1 MAECLD
7 LKKDMMQGM
16 LDTNEDLIQFYML
29 NYTPLIF
36 INNHIYK
43 GNFSDTLHLVEA
55 LCMVFE
61 EPPAQCAKLDI
72 FSDFHDFSSSSLW
85 RYIVYCI
92 ATLFG
97 IFIVAIAAFYCLFKR
112 KLRNKMDSE
121 LESRINGAL
130 MKYYGNSQVKGD
142 SSEAFV
148 RGLNEGLDSDERKIQ
163 QENNQ
168 D

>member
-1 MAECLD
+1 MAECQD
-7 LKKDMMQGM
+7 TKKDLARTL
-16 LDTNEDLIQFYML
+16 LDSNEDLIQFYML

-61 EPPAQCAKLDI
+61 DPPAECSQLDI
-72 FSDFHDFSSSSLW
+72 FSDFHDFSTSSLW
-85 RYIVYCI
+85 RYIGYTVLS
-92 ATLFG
+92 LFAVFLVVVIG
-97 IFIVAIAAFYCLFKR
+97 FYCMFKR
-112 KLRNKMDSE
+112 KLRKKMDAE

-130 MKYYGNSQVKGD
+130 MKYYGKSQVKGD
-142 SSEAFV
+142 TQENFV
-148 RGLNEGLDSDERKIQ
+148 KGMKEGLDEEEKKIQ
-163 QENNQ
+163 EEN